1 MKSIVKIVLGAVLS
15 TLIVSG
21 CAVPDTEG
29 TAADRAAEDRK
40 DRKAQEKK
48 GGKNEKDKKAET
60 AEPEMTAGQKNALAS
75 AEQYLDYS
83 AFSKPGLVKQL
94 KFEKYAEKDAVWAV
108 NQLDVNWNEQAA
120 LSAEQ
125 YLSTSSFSRDGLI
138 QQLKF
143 EGYTQEQA
151 EYGVKQAGL

>member
-1 MKSIVKIVLGAVLS
+1 MNSIPKIVLGILLAC
-15 TLIVSG
+15 TLLVGG
-21 CAVPDTEG
+21 CAVPDTDG

-40 DRKAQEKK
+40 DRKSEAKSGANKK
-48 GGKNEKDKKAET
+48 SGDK

-75 AEQYLDYS
+75 AESYLEYS
-83 AFSKPGLVKQL
+83 AFSKPGLIKQL
-94 KFEKYAEKDAVWAV
+94 KFEKYPEKDAVWAV

-138 QQLKF
+138 NQLKF
-143 EGYTQEQA
+143 EGYTQAQA

>member
-1 MKSIVKIVLGAVLS
+1 MKSIIKIVLGAVLS

-40 DRKAQEKK
+40 DRNAKEKN
-48 GGKNEKDKKAET
+48 GGKNQKAEK

-151 EYGVKQAGL
+151 EYGVKKAGL

>member
-1 MKSIVKIVLGAVLS
+1 MNSIPKIVPGILLAC
-15 TLIVSG
+15 TLLVGG

-40 DRKAQEKK
+40 DRKSEAKSGSNKK
-48 GGKNEKDKKAET
+48 GGEKAK
-60 AEPEMTAGQKNALAS
+60 PEMTVGQKNALAS
-75 AEQYLDYS
+75 AESYLEYS
-83 AFSKPGLVKQL
+83 AFSKPGLIKQL
-94 KFEKYAEKDAVWAV
+94 KFEKYPEKDAVWAV

-138 QQLKF
+138 NQLKF
-143 EGYTQEQA
+143 EGYTQAQA

>member
-1 MKSIVKIVLGAVLS
+1 MKTILKIVLATCLGLVLA
-15 TLIVSG
+15 SG

-29 TAADRAAEDRK
+29 TAADRAAENR
-40 DRKAQEKK
+40 
-48 GGKNEKDKKAET
+48 KDKKSSDKKAASGKSEK

-83 AFSKPGLVKQL
+83 AFSKSGLVKQL
-94 KFEKYAEKDAVWAV
+94 KFEKFSEKDAVFAV
-108 NQLDVNWNEQAA
+108 NQLDANWNEQAA

-125 YLSTSSFSRDGLI
+125 YLDTSSFSRDGLI
-138 QQLKF
+138 TQLKF